1 MAYNPLMNT
10 QAFTAIRIAPGDDV
24 AVALRDLAPGDI
36 CCGHDFS
43 LPAAQAVAAGHK
55 VALRAIV
62 PGERVCKY
70 GAPIGVAAKAIA
82 RGEWVHTHNL
92 RSDLGGVQAY
102 QWRASPGG
110 EVARA
115 SASFSGFMRADGRVG
130 VRNGVWI
137 LPTVGCVNERAARI
151 AAAARPFVHGSVD
164 AVTAFSH
171 PYGCSQMAEDQEA
184 FRRALAALAG
194 HPNAGGV
201 LLLGLGCENSGI
213 EQLRP
218 YLGANP
224 RLRTLVCQDVEDEI
238 GEGVRLVREL
248 IDEAARDV
256 RETVDASRL
265 VVGLKCGGSDGFSGI
280 TANPAI
286 GACSDWIVGCGGTS
300 VLTEV
305 PEMFGAEEA
314 LFARCCNRE
323 TFEKAA
329 AMVNGFKEYF
339 LSNGMAV
346 DENPSPGNRAGGI
359 TTLAEKALGCTQ
371 KSGTAPV
378 CGVLAYGEAVRGNG
392 LHLLCAP
399 GNDLVSASA
408 LAFSGAQIVLFSTG
422 RGTPLSGPVPTV
434 KIASNSQIA
443 ARKPGWIDVDAGSVL
458 RGETVAQAG
467 ERLFR
472 HVLAVASGA
481 PVKGEEGL
489 SMAFWK
495 RGVTL

>member
-164 AVTAFSH
+164 AVTAF
-171 PYGCSQMAEDQEA
+171 PI
-184 FRRALAALAG
+184 L
-194 HPNAGGV
+194 
-201 LLLGLGCENSGI
+201 
-213 EQLRP
+213 
-218 YLGANP
+218 
-224 RLRTLVCQDVEDEI
+224 T
-238 GEGVRLVREL
+238 
-248 IDEAARDV
+248 AAR
-256 RETVDASRL
+256 RWRKTRRRS
-265 VVGLKCGGSDGFSGI
+265 
-280 TANPAI
+280 
-286 GACSDWIVGCGGTS
+286 
-300 VLTEV
+300 
-305 PEMFGAEEA
+305 
-314 LFARCCNRE
+314 
-323 TFEKAA
+323 
-329 AMVNGFKEYF
+329 
-339 LSNGMAV
+339 
-346 DENPSPGNRAGGI
+346 
-359 TTLAEKALGCTQ
+359 
-371 KSGTAPV
+371 
-378 CGVLAYGEAVRGNG
+378 
-392 LHLLCAP
+392 
-399 GNDLVSASA
+399 
-408 LAFSGAQIVLFSTG
+408 
-422 RGTPLSGPVPTV
+422 
-434 KIASNSQIA
+434 A
-443 ARKPGWIDVDAGSVL
+443 ARWRRL
-458 RGETVAQAG
+458 QAIPT
-467 ERLFR
+467 RAACCCSAW
-472 HVLAVASGA
+472 AVKTAA
-481 PVKGEEGL
+481 
-489 SMAFWK
+489 
-495 RGVTL
+495 

>member
-1 MAYNPLMNT
+1 MAYNLLMNT

-218 YLGANP
+218 CLLYTSDAA
-224 RLRTLVCQDVEDEI
+224 DE
-238 GEGVRLVREL
+238 
-248 IDEAARDV
+248 
-256 RETVDASRL
+256 
-265 VVGLKCGGSDGFSGI
+265 
-280 TANPAI
+280 
-286 GACSDWIVGCGGTS
+286 
-300 VLTEV
+300 
-305 PEMFGAEEA
+305 
-314 LFARCCNRE
+314 
-323 TFEKAA
+323 
-329 AMVNGFKEYF
+329 
-339 LSNGMAV
+339 
-346 DENPSPGNRAGGI
+346 
-359 TTLAEKALGCTQ
+359 
-371 KSGTAPV
+371 
-378 CGVLAYGEAVRGNG
+378 
-392 LHLLCAP
+392 
-399 GNDLVSASA
+399 
-408 LAFSGAQIVLFSTG
+408 
-422 RGTPLSGPVPTV
+422 
-434 KIASNSQIA
+434 
-443 ARKPGWIDVDAGSVL
+443 
-458 RGETVAQAG
+458 
-467 ERLFR
+467 
-472 HVLAVASGA
+472 
-481 PVKGEEGL
+481 
-489 SMAFWK
+489 
-495 RGVTL
+495 